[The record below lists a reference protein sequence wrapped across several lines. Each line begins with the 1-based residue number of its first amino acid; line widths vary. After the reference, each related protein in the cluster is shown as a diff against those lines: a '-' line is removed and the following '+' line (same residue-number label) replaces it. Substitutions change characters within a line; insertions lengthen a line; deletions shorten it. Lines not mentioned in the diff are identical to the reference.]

1 MRTLCLLLTMLC
13 SLSAFAQDNIIF
25 TDGTETK
32 ALVKEIG
39 PETISYVKADNTEGP
54 LYTIERNKVFMIQ
67 LSNGTSELITSFDL
81 LKTTVPDNNLTT
93 ETGRRRAFGGE
104 YRSPGMAF
112 LFSFLAPGGGQY
124 YNRQYGKGAA
134 MSALWLGGIITAA
147 TAPPYWGHEDYYYY
161 DDFDPNYPQD
171 AYYERRGYYEPSPQ
185 RTIGHAVWLSS
196 WVWSMIDAPISA
208 AKINRR
214 NAKANATGLLD
225 FNLKNGASVGIHPFR
240 SHGLGG
246 SVALNF

>member
-1 MRTLCLLLTMLC
+1 MKTLCFLLTMLC
-13 SLSAFAQDNIIF
+13 SLTAFAQDNIIF
-25 TDGTETK
+25 LDGTETK
-32 ALVKEIG
+32 ALVKDIG
-39 PETISYVKADNTEGP
+39 IETISYVKADNTEGP

-67 LSNGTSELITSFDL
+67 LSNGSSEVITSLDL
-81 LKTTVPDNNLTT
+81 LKTVVPADNYNPY
-93 ETGRRRAFGGE
+93 TGKRRAFGGE

-147 TAPPYWGHEDYYYY
+147 TAPPYWRHEDYYYY
-161 DDFDPNYPQD
+161 DDSNPNEPYG
-171 AYYERRGYYEPSPQ
+171 YYDYYGYYEPSPQ
-185 RTIGHAVWLSS
+185 RTIGHAVWMSS

-208 AKINRR
+208 ARINRR
-214 NAKANATGLLD
+214 NAKNNATGLLD

-240 SHGLGG
+240 SNGLGG
-246 SVALNF
+246 SVAVNF